1 MLENGRV
8 VAGSG
13 RLEGSGK
20 WTETQQKKWGESATA
35 VQSILSIINSAS
47 VQYIVYRFAAVHSQ

>member
-1 MLENGRV
+1 MLEDGRV

-20 WTETQQKKWGESATA
+20 WTETQKKKWGEASA
-35 VQSILSIINSAS
+35 VQTILFIINSDS
-47 VQYIVYRFAAVHSQ
+47 VRQFSA